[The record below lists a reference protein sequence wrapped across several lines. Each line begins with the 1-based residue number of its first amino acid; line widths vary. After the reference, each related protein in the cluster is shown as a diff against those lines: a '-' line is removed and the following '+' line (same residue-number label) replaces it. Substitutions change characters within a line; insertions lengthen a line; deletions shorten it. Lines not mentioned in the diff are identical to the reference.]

1 MRFFRQIDDAGFC
14 EQPEKA
20 DFKLPKQSGFA
31 MFHVMQTSFVY
42 FILAE
47 ETNRVKIG
55 FSSEPE
61 RRLSDLQTGSP
72 CSLRMLAVFRGTSRT
87 EKALHA
93 KFAKQRINGEW
104 FQFHATIREF
114 LTQNKHK
121 AIVFSYHIPV
131 KPKPSP
137 DGINKTL
144 ARQSTIMPQEARVFR
159 GREPRPPGKLYA
171 FIVYHWG
178 ILKYDF
184 LTSFL
189 GTLFGAPR
197 APFRAGVQF
206 LHVNED

>member
-1 MRFFRQIDDAGFC
+1 MILSCHCNPF
-14 EQPEKA
+14 
-20 DFKLPKQSGFA
+20 FA
-31 MFHVMQTSFVY
+31 MFAGMQTSFVY

-55 FSSEPE
+55 FSNEPE

-72 CSLRMLAVFRGTSRT
+72 CSLRMLAVFRGNSRT

-104 FQFHATIREF
+104 FHFHATIREF

-121 AIVFSYHIPV
+121 AIVFSYHMPIDC
-131 KPKPSP
+131 KAPSDATKAVP
-137 DGINKTL
+137 RPG
-144 ARQSTIMPQEARVFR
+144 TIMPRPTPVFGQKKARQ
-159 GREPRPPGKLYA
+159 PGGLYA

-184 LTSFL
+184 LATFVGSL
-189 GTLFGAPR
+189 PKI
-197 APFRAGVQF
+197 PFRPRTQF
-206 LHVNED
+206 LYVNEG